1 MLWFISASDSYM
13 SYIMQTV
20 YSAVSVT
27 FYQQTGQMKKM
38 RFSIEY
44 HIKMSF

>member
-1 MLWFISASDSYM
+1 MLRFISVSDSCM

-20 YSAVSVT
+20 HSDGSIT

-38 RFSIEY
+38 GFGTEY
-44 HIKMSF
+44 HIKMSY